1 MSERPVLAPTAVD
14 LSRVF
19 DALASPYVVMDRDLV
34 VVAVNEA
41 YLRTTGRTREGLLGR
56 WLFESFPPPAEGR
69 DAAGRPPVQVTL
81 ERVRDSGRPETM
93 EVQRYGIVDL
103 ATGAMTDRHWMVSIS
118 AVLDGDN
125 RTVLLVQRSDDV
137 TDFVQE
143 RELGRL
149 ARKEGDQWRRRVEA
163 VEADLFARAQELSAV
178 LEAKDLLALRLASL
192 ALVSAALT
200 TAETVEDLERIVV
213 GGGLAG
219 LGADGGA
226 VISPEQDGG
235 WRVTVN
241 ASLGE
246 QVQMLYGH
254 VPYDSPLP
262 ACWTARTGERLL
274 LPDRA
279 SGLAFHPVMD
289 SVYIDTLRA
298 GWAFLPLKVR
308 EERLG
313 TLAVAWIDEHP
324 FPIDEIEVLEGFA
337 AQCAQALVRIRVTQA
352 HQQSALEIQR
362 MSETLQRSLLTQPP
376 GPPWAQIAVRYQPS
390 AVGVEVGGDWHDAFL
405 TASGALLL
413 VVGDVF
419 GHDRTSAATM
429 GQLRNLL
436 RGLAYDSHDGP
447 AALLTRLDAA
457 MAGLALDTLATAVVV
472 RIEPA
477 GRGGWRMSW
486 SSAGHPPAL
495 LRHPD
500 GAVTTLQ
507 CPPGQEDLLLGLDAL
522 TVRHEQDAPL
532 PPGATL
538 LLFSDGLVERR
549 NAHLDDGLARL
560 AGLLAGQTSEDVQV
574 ICEGLLASVVG
585 LGNDDDIALLA
596 LRLDGDGAARRRFP
610 SG

>member
-1 MSERPVLAPTAVD
+1 VSERPVVAQAALD
-14 LSRVF
+14 LSAVF

-34 VVAVNEA
+34 VVAVNQA

-56 WLFESFPPPAEGR
+56 WLFDSFPPPAEGL
-69 DAAGRPPVQVTL
+69 DASGRPPVQVAL
-81 ERVRDSGRPETM
+81 ERVRDSARPETM

-103 ATGAMTDRHWMVSIS
+103 ATGSMTDRHWMVAIS
-118 AVLDGDN
+118 PVLDRAN

-149 ARKEGDQWRRRVEA
+149 ARMQGDQWRRRVEA
-163 VEADLFARAQELSAV
+163 VEADLFARAQELSAA

-200 TAETVEDLERIVV
+200 SAETVEDLERIVI

-226 VISPEQDGG
+226 IISPDPDGS
-235 WRVTVN
+235 WRVTIN

-246 QVQMLYGH
+246 QVQVIYGH
-254 VPYDSPLP
+254 VPYESPLP

-289 SVYIDTLRA
+289 SVYSDTQRK
-298 GWAFLPLKVR
+298 GWAFLPLRVR
-308 EERLG
+308 EELLG
-313 TLAVAWIDEHP
+313 ALAVAWIDEHP
-324 FPIDEIEVLEGFA
+324 FSPGELEVLDGFA
-337 AQCAQALVRIRVTQA
+337 AQCAQALVRIRATQA
-352 HQQSALEIQR
+352 QRQSALEVQH
-362 MSETLQRSLLTQPP
+362 MSETLQRSLLTEPP
-376 GPPWAQIAVRYQPS
+376 APAWAQIAVRYQPS
-390 AVGVEVGGDWHDAFL
+390 AVGVEVGGDWHDAFV

-419 GHDRTSAATM
+419 GHDRTAAATM

-436 RGLAYDSHDGP
+436 RGLAYDSQDGP

-457 MAGLALDTLATAVVV
+457 MDGLALETLATAVVV
-472 RIEPA
+472 RVEPA
-477 GRGGWRMSW
+477 APGRWRMSW

-500 GAVTTLQ
+500 GAVTTLERAS
-507 CPPGQEDLLLGLDAL
+507 GQEDLLLGLDPL
-522 TVRHEQDAPL
+522 TARHEHHAPL
-532 PPGATL
+532 PLGATL
-538 LLFSDGLVERR
+538 LLFSDGLIERR
-549 NAHLDDGLARL
+549 NAHLDIGLQRL
-560 AGLLAGQTSEDVQV
+560 AGLLAGQTSEDAEV
-574 ICEGLLASVVG
+574 ICDRLLASVVG
-585 LGNDDDIALLA
+585 VGNDDDIALLV
-596 LRLDGDGAARRRFP
+596 LRLDGDG
-610 SG
+610 